1 MENEKKKAKI
11 IDLRQL
17 LETGAH
23 FGHQTNRWDPRMK
36 PYIFTARNDI
46 HVIDLQKTI
55 KLIRKAYR
63 FCEALSAKNGTV
75 LFVGTKK
82 QAQDPIEQSAL
93 LCGMPYINKR
103 WLGGVLTNNE
113 TLQSSISTLIKLEQ
127 MQEDGILDSLPNK
140 EKAQKTRK
148 LEKLQGYLSGIKHMR
163 GLPDAIV
170 VVDVV
175 AEELAVKEAVKL
187 GIPVIGIVDTNANPK
202 LVTYP
207 IPANDDA
214 VKSIKL
220 ILNTLANGIREGQL
234 QQYSG
239 VETQTKQEAEVVN
252 IK

>member
-1 MENEKKKAKI
+1 MENEKKKVKI

-93 LCGMPYINKR
+93 SCGMPYINRR

-113 TLQSSISTLIKLEQ
+113 TLQSSISSLIKLEQ
-127 MQEDGILDSLPNK
+127 MQTDGVLDSLPNK

-148 LEKLQGYLSGIKHMR
+148 LEKLQSYLSGIKNMR
-163 GLPDAIV
+163 GLPDAII

-175 AEELAVKEAVKL
+175 AEDLAVKEAVKL

-220 ILNTLANGIREGQL
+220 ILNTLANGIREGQI
-234 QQYSG
+234 QNYTAVKDAQIP
-239 VETQTKQEAEVVN
+239 TAEVVN
-252 IK
+252 K